1 MQHQSFDQQIEQI
14 GPFQIFT
21 LILSIYVLLAL
32 LFGHI
37 FNPEED
43 VRRVL
48 RVADFVVCLFFL
60 ADFVLRFAKAPDKWA
75 YMKWGWIDLLSS
87 IPLLD
92 NLRYGRLISVVRILR
107 ILRIMRV
114 IRSVKMLLTFV
125 LRSRIQGTFSLVAAM
140 SIILIVFGAVGILE
154 FEREVEGAN
163 ITTAI
168 DALWWAFVTMTT
180 VGYGDYYPVTT
191 GGRMIATMLM
201 ISGVG
206 LFGTFTG
213 FVATWFVEDEELQ
226 GHTEMAE
233 MKTEVSALRVQ
244 IAQLQ
249 AAIEQQADK

>member
-1 MQHQSFDQQIEQI
+1 MQNQTSEKEIEQI

-37 FNPEED
+37 FNPQED
-43 VRRVL
+43 VRQVL
-48 RVADFVVCLFFL
+48 RVADTVVCLFFL
-60 ADFVLRFAKAPDKWA
+60 LDFVLRFAKAPNKWA
-75 YMKWGWIDLLSS
+75 YMRWGWIDLLSS

-92 NLRYGRLISVVRILR
+92 NLRYGRLVSVARIF
-107 ILRIMRV
+107 RIMRV

-125 LRSRIQGTFSLVAAM
+125 LRSRMQGTFSLVAAM

-154 FEREVEGAN
+154 FERDVAGAN
-163 ITTAI
+163 ITNAI

-213 FVATWFVEDEELQ
+213 FVATWFVDDDELQ
-226 GHTEMAE
+226 GHTEIAE
-233 MKTEVSALRVQ
+233 MKNEVSALREQ

-249 AAIEQQADK
+249 AVIEQQAGK

>member
-1 MQHQSFDQQIEQI
+1 MQNQTSEKEIEQI

-37 FNPEED
+37 FNPQED
-43 VRRVL
+43 VRQVL
-48 RVADFVVCLFFL
+48 RVADTVVCLFFL
-60 ADFVLRFAKAPDKWA
+60 LDFVLRFAKAPNKWA
-75 YMKWGWIDLLSS
+75 YMRWGWIDLLSS

-92 NLRYGRLISVVRILR
+92 NLRYGRLVSVARIF
-107 ILRIMRV
+107 RIMRV

-125 LRSRIQGTFSLVAAM
+125 LRSRMQGTFSLVAAM

-154 FEREVEGAN
+154 FERDVAGAN
-163 ITTAI
+163 ITNAI

-213 FVATWFVEDEELQ
+213 FVATWFVDDDELQ
-226 GHTEMAE
+226 GHTEIAE
-233 MKTEVSALRVQ
+233 MKNEVSALRGQ

-249 AAIEQQADK
+249 AVIEQQAGK